1 MKITEVRIRKIENME
16 ALKADAQV
24 VFDDVF
30 VIKGIKVIESNENT
44 FIAMPDKKDK
54 AGRYHE
60 VCHPIRKEFREELSD
75 AILAK
80 YFEEVSEVKEDVITE

>member
-1 MKITEVRIRKIENME
+1 MKITEVRIRKIENKG

-24 VFDDVF
+24 VLDDEF
-30 VIKGIKVIESNENT
+30 VVKGIKVIESDEKT

-60 VCHPIRKEFREELSD
+60 VCHPINKEFREKLSD
-75 AILAK
+75 AILEK
-80 YFEEVSEVKEDVITE
+80 YFETADEPTL